1 MAGRSYRLTP
11 AGRDAWETQDAAIPA
26 DYRRILWMM
35 DMEGQSGVAQALTRL
50 FPSDMLEEWLREM
63 EEIGLI
69 EVIPEGEEQNSGFA
83 PGRADETLALEQA
96 KLLDAAKEAGA
107 LLARTG
113 AYVAMDRLRDRP
125 LPVKAA
131 AETVILIVEDDVD
144 QLALADL
151 RVSMAGYK
159 VRAAKSVEGYLQAL
173 VRDGPPDVL
182 LLDVE
187 LPDGNGFDVLA
198 RMRRDAEFRLLPIIL
213 LTARNEAA
221 DIGRGLLLGADG
233 YVTKPYTRNI
243 LADVIRRVLRRGE

>member
-11 AGRDAWETQDAAIPA
+11 AGRNAWETQDAAIPA

-35 DMEGQSGVAQALTRL
+35 DMQGQGGVAQALTRL
-50 FPSDMLEEWLREM
+50 YPSDMLEEWLREM

-69 EVIPEGEEQNSGFA
+69 EVIAEGETGFA
-83 PGRADETLALEQA
+83 PSSADQTLALDQA

-107 LLARTG
+107 SLARSG
-113 AYVAMDRLRDRP
+113 AYVAMDRVRDRP

-151 RVSMAGYK
+151 RVSMAGYR
-159 VRAAKSVEGYLQAL
+159 VRVAKSIEDYLQAW

-187 LPDGNGFDVLA
+187 LPDGNGFDVLT
-198 RMRRDAEFRLLPIIL
+198 RLRRDAEFRLLPIIM
-213 LTARNEAA
+213 LTARNDAA